1 MFNPARWLAALILL
15 LAGCNLDVPQ
25 GRLTL
30 PLPPDAVQGA
40 PVVTITSPLPDA
52 VYQSGVTVYIQA
64 LIANAGADIAQ
75 VVFAVDD
82 DIIET
87 LSAPNPDGMT
97 AFSVTADW
105 TAQPGS
111 RRVTVT
117 AVRASGESSA
127 PAEVLFT
134 VVSGAPATSAP
145 TLPPSAT
152 PAPTD
157 PPSPTAT
164 ADEPTTPPIPT
175 VAPRVVQ
182 PTTSTP
188 SASGLLQLTLPVTPS
203 RTLPEASPSSTST
216 QTRTPTPTNTPTPAS
231 TSTGITVTFNQGA
244 NIRSGP
250 SRIFDPPIRTAPNG
264 VTVEALAVDPTGLW
278 YRVRFQDGEGWVFR
292 DLVTVTGDPARLPVD
307 PGPVTPTAM
316 SIMATNTPPQIN
328 LAIESVRLNPL
339 PPRCNEPFMIR
350 AAVVNT
356 GSQPSPPSMIRV
368 VDTRAADNSVQA
380 DFVVALPAVDPGVTA
395 QVEIPIT
402 ISTWY
407 NEEHQLTLTLDPMGR
422 LPEANEEDNRRVVR
436 YLLDRAGCP

>member
-1 MFNPARWLAALILL
+1 MVNPARWLAALILL
-15 LAGCNLDVPQ
+15 LAGCNLDVPE

-40 PVVTITSPLPDA
+40 PVVTITSPLPEA

-75 VVFAVDD
+75 VVIAVDD
-82 DIIET
+82 DIIEN

-97 AFSVTADW
+97 AFSVTAGW

-127 PAEVLFT
+127 PAEVGFT
-134 VVSGAPATSAP
+134 VVSGAPASSTP
-145 TLPPSAT
+145 NLPPTAAQ
-152 PAPTD
+152 APTD

-164 ADEPTTPPIPT
+164 AGEPTTPPIPT

-182 PTTSTP
+182 PTASTP
-188 SASGLLQLTLPVTPS
+188 SASGLLQLTLS
-203 RTLPEASPSSTST
+203 EASPSSTST
-216 QTRTPTPTNTPTPAS
+216 QTRTPTPTNSPTPAS

-250 SRIFDPPIRTAPNG
+250 SRVFDPPIRTVPNG
-264 VTVEALAVDPTGLW
+264 VTVEALAVDPSGLW

-307 PGPVTPTAM
+307 PGPITPTAM
-316 SIMATNTPPQIN
+316 PIMATNTPPQIN
-328 LAIESVRLNPL
+328 LAIESVRLSPM

-350 AAVVNT
+350 TAVVNT
-356 GSQPSPPSMIRV
+356 GSQPSLPNMIRV

-380 DFVVALPAVDPGVTA
+380 DFVVALPAIDPGVTA
-395 QVEIPIT
+395 QVDIPIT

-407 NEEHQLTLTLDPMGR
+407 NEEHQITLTLDPMGR